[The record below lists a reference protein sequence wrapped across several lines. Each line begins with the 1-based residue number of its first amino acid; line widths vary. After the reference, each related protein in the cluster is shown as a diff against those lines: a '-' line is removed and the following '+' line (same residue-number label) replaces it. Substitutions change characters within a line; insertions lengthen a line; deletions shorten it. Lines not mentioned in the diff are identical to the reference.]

1 MKKILT
7 TAVLAL
13 SAMISVGQILP
24 KGSPLCKTT
33 QIVGASEISLSY
45 SRPGV
50 KGREIFGKLLPYGQ
64 LWRLGANASTKFTTS
79 DTLQFE
85 QKKLSPGTYALF
97 AIPKDSSSWEVIFN
111 SNYEQSGTANYSSEL
126 DVIRLSVKTKLNSF
140 TETLTLNIDQ
150 VKNESASLVILWDK
164 VRVEIPFT
172 INTNSIAIKN
182 IEAAIEKGESLG
194 KVYSNAGDFYFST
207 LNDNRTSLYYTE
219 KALEINRDFRSLF
232 LKARIIMEQGKKK
245 EAIVLAKE
253 ALVKAES
260 EGVKGFAGFIA
271 STIAKWGK

>member
-1 MKKILT
+1 M
-7 TAVLAL
+7 
-13 SAMISVGQILP
+13 
-24 KGSPLCKTT
+24 
-33 QIVGASEISLSY
+33 
-45 SRPGV
+45 
-50 KGREIFGKLLPYGQ
+50 
-64 LWRLGANASTKFTTS
+64 
-79 DTLQFE
+79 
-85 QKKLSPGTYALF
+85 
-97 AIPKDSSSWEVIFN
+97 
-111 SNYEQSGTANYSSEL
+111 
-126 DVIRLSVKTKLNSF
+126 DVIRLSVKTKLYSF

-271 STIAKWGK
+271 STIAKWEK